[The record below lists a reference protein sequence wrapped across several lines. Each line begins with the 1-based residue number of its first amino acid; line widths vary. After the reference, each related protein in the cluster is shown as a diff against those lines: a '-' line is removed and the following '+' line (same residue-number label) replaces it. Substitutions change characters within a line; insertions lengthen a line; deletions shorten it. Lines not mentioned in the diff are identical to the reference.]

1 MLYVSK
7 DYGMWVHVD
16 AAYAGSACICPEFQH
31 FIDGV
36 EGANSFSLN
45 AHKWFI
51 TSLDCCFLWVKDPSA
66 LIKSLSTN
74 PELLMSRKPK
84 KSTRDALLMEQKLN
98 C

>member
-51 TSLDCCFLWVKDPSA
+51 TSLDCCCLWVKDPRA

-84 KSTRDALLMEQKLN
+84 ESTRNALLMK
-98 C
+98 